1 MQYRSAA
8 MRAVLFDVDGTLIKA
23 QGAGREALARGVA
36 RVLGAPLEAVRAEA
50 RAIDFRG
57 RTDEL
62 LIEELVRRAGGVPE
76 AGLDAR
82 VVAAY
87 LEELET
93 ALAEVEVEVLPGVP
107 ELLAALA
114 LRDDA
119 AVGLLTG
126 NVREGARRKLDAVG
140 LGWLAARDGGFA
152 EDGRERGELA
162 RAAMARLA
170 AQGVAPGRVVV
181 IGDTPHDVAAA
192 RAIGARAVAVASG
205 WTPRAE
211 LAPCR
216 PDLLLDSLAGPRQV
230 LELLDAL

>member
-1 MQYRSAA
+1 
-8 MRAVLFDVDGTLIKA
+8 MRAVLFDVDGTLVKA
-23 QGAGREALARGVA
+23 GGAGREALARGVA
-36 RVLGAPLEAVRAEA
+36 RVLGAPLDAVREHA
-50 RAIDFRG
+50 RAVDFRG

-62 LIEELVRRAGGVPE
+62 LIEELVRRAGGEPE
-76 AGLDAR
+76 PGLDAR

-87 LEELET
+87 LDELEP
-93 ALAEVEVEVLPGVP
+93 ALAEVEVEVLPGVLA
-107 ELLAALA
+107 LLAALE
-114 LRDDA
+114 LRDDV

-152 EDGRERGELA
+152 EDGRERDALA

-170 AQGVAPGRVVV
+170 AQGVVEGRVVV

-211 LAPCR
+211 LAPSR
-216 PDLLLDSLAGPRQV
+216 PDLLLDSLAEPRQV
-230 LELLDAL
+230 LDLLDAL

>member
-50 RAIDFRG
+50 HAVDFRG

-93 ALAEVEVEVLPGVP
+93 ALAEVVVEVLPGVP
-107 ELLAALA
+107 ELLAALE

-140 LGWLAARDGGFA
+140 LGWLATRDGGFA
-152 EDGRERGELA
+152 EDGRERDELA

-170 AQGVAPGRVVV
+170 AQGVGGGRVIV

-211 LAPCR
+211 LEPCR
-216 PDLLLDSLAGPRQV
+216 PDLLLDSLEGPRRV

>member
-1 MQYRSAA
+1 MQYRSIE

-23 QGAGREALARGVA
+23 GGAGREALARGVA
-36 RVLGAPLEAVRAEA
+36 RVLGAPLDAVRAHA
-50 RAIDFRG
+50 RAVDFRG

-87 LEELET
+87 LDELVL
-93 ALAEVEVEVLPGVP
+93 ALAEVEVEVLPGVH
-107 ELLAALA
+107 ELLAALE
-114 LRDDA
+114 LREDV

-152 EDGRERGELA
+152 EDGRERDALA

-170 AQGVAPGRVVV
+170 AQGVPAGRVVV

-211 LAPCR
+211 LAPSR
-216 PDLLLDSLAGPRQV
+216 PDLLLDTLAGPGQV

>member
-1 MQYRSAA
+1 MEYRSPA

-23 QGAGREALARGVA
+23 GGAGREALARGVA
-36 RVLGAPLEAVRAEA
+36 RVLGAPLDAVRAHA
-50 RAIDFRG
+50 RAVDFRG

-62 LIEELVRRAGGVPE
+62 LIEELVRRAGGEPE
-76 AGLDAR
+76 PRLDAR
-82 VVAAY
+82 VVRAY
-87 LEELET
+87 LDELGL
-93 ALAEVEVEVLPGVP
+93 ALAEVEVEVLPGVI
-107 ELLAALA
+107 ELLAALE
-114 LRDDA
+114 LRDDV

-126 NVREGARRKLDAVG
+126 NVREGARRKLDAAG

-152 EDGRERGELA
+152 EDGRERDALA

-170 AQGVAPGRVVV
+170 VQGVAPGRVVV

-205 WTPRAE
+205 WTPRAD
-211 LAPCR
+211 LAASR
-216 PDLLLDSLAGPRQV
+216 PDLLLDTLAEPRQV

>member
-1 MQYRSAA
+1 MRYRSSA

-50 RAIDFRG
+50 GAVDFRG

-62 LIEELVRRAGGVPE
+62 LIEELVRRAGGDPE
-76 AGLDAR
+76 PGLDAR

-87 LEELET
+87 LEELEV
-93 ALAEVEVEVLPGVP
+93 ALAEVVVEVLPGVP
-107 ELLAALA
+107 ELLAALE
-114 LRDDA
+114 LRDDV

-126 NVREGARRKLDAVG
+126 NVREGARRKLHAVG
-140 LGWLAARDGGFA
+140 LGWLALGDGGFA
-152 EDGRERGELA
+152 EDGRERDALA

-170 AQGVAPGRVVV
+170 EQGVAPGRVVV
-181 IGDTPHDVAAA
+181 VGDTPHDVAAA

-211 LAPCR
+211 LEPCR
-216 PDLLLDSLAGPRQV
+216 PDLLLDSLASPQQV
-230 LELLDAL
+230 LDLLDAL

>member
-1 MQYRSAA
+1 MQYRSPA

-23 QGAGREALARGVA
+23 GGAGREALARGVA
-36 RVLGAPLEAVRAEA
+36 RVLGAPLDAVRAHA
-50 RAIDFRG
+50 RAVDFRG

-62 LIEELVRRAGGVPE
+62 LIEELVRRAGGEPE
-76 AGLDAR
+76 PRLDAR
-82 VVAAY
+82 VVRAY
-87 LEELET
+87 LDELGL
-93 ALAEVEVEVLPGVP
+93 ALAEVEVEVLPGVI
-107 ELLAALA
+107 ELLAALE
-114 LRDDA
+114 LRDDV

-126 NVREGARRKLDAVG
+126 NVREGARRKLDAAG

-152 EDGRERGELA
+152 EDGRERDALA

-170 AQGVAPGRVVV
+170 VQGVAPGRVVV

-211 LAPCR
+211 LAPSR
-216 PDLLLDSLAGPRQV
+216 PDLLLDSLAEPRQV
-230 LELLDAL
+230 LDLLDAL

>member
-1 MQYRSAA
+1 
-8 MRAVLFDVDGTLIKA
+8 
-23 QGAGREALARGVA
+23 
-36 RVLGAPLEAVRAEA
+36 
-50 RAIDFRG
+50 
-57 RTDEL
+57 
-62 LIEELVRRAGGVPE
+62 VRRAGGEPGP
-76 AGLDAR
+76 GLDAR

-87 LEELET
+87 LDELEP
-93 ALAEVEVEVLPGVP
+93 ALAEVEVEVLPGVH
-107 ELLAALA
+107 ELLAALE
-114 LRDDA
+114 LRDDV

-152 EDGRERGELA
+152 EDGRERDELA

-170 AQGVAPGRVVV
+170 AQGVGAGRVVV

-205 WTPRAE
+205 WTPRAD
-211 LAPCR
+211 LAASR
-216 PDLLLDSLAGPRQV
+216 PDLLLDKLAEPRQV

>member
-1 MQYRSAA
+1 MEYRSLA

-23 QGAGREALARGVA
+23 QGAGRAALARGVA
-36 RVLGAPLEAVRAEA
+36 RVLGVPLDVVRAHA
-50 RAIDFRG
+50 RAVDFRG

-62 LIEELVRRAGGVPE
+62 LIEALVRRAGGDPGP
-76 AGLDAR
+76 GLDAR

-87 LEELET
+87 LDELVV
-93 ALAEVEVEVLPGVP
+93 ALAEVEVEVLPGVR
-107 ELLAALA
+107 ELLAAFE
-114 LRDDA
+114 LRDDL

-126 NVREGARRKLDAVG
+126 NVREGARRKLEAVG
-140 LGWLAARDGGFA
+140 LAWLAARDGGFA
-152 EDGRERGELA
+152 EDGRERDALA

-170 AQGVAPGRVVV
+170 AQGVGAGRVVV

-211 LAPCR
+211 LAPAR
-216 PDLLLDSLAGPRQV
+216 PDLLLDSLAGAQQV

>member
-76 AGLDAR
+76 SGLDAR

-93 ALAEVEVEVLPGVP
+93 ALAEVVVEVLPGVP

-152 EDGRERGELA
+152 EDGRERDELA

-170 AQGVAPGRVVV
+170 AQGVGAGRVVV

-211 LAPCR
+211 LAPSR
-216 PDLLLDSLAGPRQV
+216 PDLLLDSLAGLRQV